1 MTSLEDVVKKYS
13 AEHTYYGTDKNT
25 CHSYIPTYEAVLSK
39 FQDKELVL
47 TEIGVSGGYS
57 IQTWLDYFPNAII
70 NAIDINWSICN
81 FNDWG
86 DRVRKIYCDATLPD
100 ILNFVDHSDIIID
113 DGSHYPHHQIASFD
127 LLYPLLNVGGVYII
141 EDVIDL
147 EKLTKHIQL
156 TTSNYEVYDL
166 RDVKNRHDDILV
178 VIYK

>member
-1 MTSLEDVVKKYS
+1 MLEDIIKKYS

-25 CHSYIPTYEAVLSK
+25 CHSYVATYESVFSP
-39 FQDKELVL
+39 FRDKHITL

-57 IQTWLDYFPNAII
+57 IQTWLEYFPNAII
-70 NAIDINWSICN
+70 NAIDINWHTCN

-86 DRVRKIYCDATLPD
+86 SRVNKIHCDATTKD
-100 ILNFVDHSDIIID
+100 VLNFVTSTDIIVD
-113 DGSHYPHHQIASFD
+113 DGSHYPEHQIASFD
-127 LLYPLLNVGGVYII
+127 LLYPILNVGGVYVI
-141 EDVIDL
+141 EDIIDL